1 MLPID
6 DFGGK
11 RSIGADYLVCSNRW
25 CCKKRFAPAPVAE
38 QPMTYGYVSEAQLYG
53 GVSAPYAQPMSNV
66 HFAVYLNQGRGV
78 GVTDVTQTS
87 EFPFSLVSK
96 PIFQPSIH
104 FSNVFPKNPNLKK
117 CRPLQSLNISHSL
130 FSSISQ
136 FANVR

>member
-66 HFAVYLNQGRGV
+66 HFPVYLTQGEVGV
-78 GVTDVTQTS
+78 G
-87 EFPFSLVSK
+87 L
-96 PIFQPSIH
+96 
-104 FSNVFPKNPNLKK
+104 
-117 CRPLQSLNISHSL
+117 RM
-130 FSSISQ
+130 
-136 FANVR
+136 